1 MELVFGYCRVSTRK
15 QVIDRQVSN
24 ILAKYPGAKIYQET
38 YTGTKVDGRKA
49 WNRLKREALQAAR
62 HGDDV
67 TIVFDEVSRMAR
79 NAEEGFQLYEELFD
93 AGIHLVFLKDAL
105 INTDT
110 YKQAV
115 ERQLTVSSVAD
126 KPTNEL
132 LQTIVEAL
140 NRYIME
146 LAKAQI
152 YLAFKEAENEVTY
165 LHQRTSE
172 GIHQAKLAG
181 KRIGTQTGD
190 KFETKKAR
198 TSKKVIL
205 EKSKTF
211 GGYLSDTELMKV
223 LDISRVTYY
232 KYKKELKEAVRVEP
246 ALLDDAVE

>member
-1 MELVFGYCRVSTRK
+1 MDFTFGYCRVSTPR
-15 QVIDRQVSN
+15 QSIHRQVAN
-24 ILAKYPGAKIYQET
+24 ILAKYPTAKIYQET
-38 YTGTKVDGRKA
+38 YTGTKVVGRKA
-49 WNRLKREALQAAR
+49 WNRLKKEALQSAKQ
-62 HGDDV
+62 GDDV

-79 NAEEGFQLYEELFD
+79 NAEEGFQLYEELFS
-93 AGIHLVFLKDAL
+93 AGIRLVFLKDAL

-132 LQTIVEAL
+132 LQTIVDAL

-146 LAKAQI
+146 LAKSQI
-152 YLAFKEAENEVTY
+152 FLAFKEAENEVTY

-181 KRIGTQTGD
+181 KQIGAQPGV
-190 KFETKKAR
+190 KLVTKKAR
-198 TSKKVIL
+198 ASKKVIL

-211 GGYLSDTELMKV
+211 GGYLSDAELMK
-223 LDISRVTYY
+223 LLGISRVTYY
-232 KYKKELKEAVRVEP
+232 KYKRELKETAQADSIAE
-246 ALLDDAVE
+246 